1 MIGRE
6 DIESWLIRMELRH
19 EEIGDGMWLV
29 DASEGAGPEED
40 SGAAVVV
47 MVTPPLVL
55 LRTNLGPTPEE
66 DAERLRVYKKMLEA
80 NATDLVHGAYGLE
93 GSEIIVSDALEL
105 VDLDFSEFRASME
118 SIALAVSSHE
128 TQISQS

>member
-1 MIGRE
+1 MISRE

-29 DASEGAGPEED
+29 DASEGPGTVEGT
-40 SGAAVVV
+40 GAAIVVI
-47 MVTPPLVL
+47 VTPPLVL
-55 LRTNLGPTPEE
+55 LRTNLGPQPDE
-66 DAERLRVYKKMLEA
+66 DSDKLHVYRRMLEA

-105 VDLDFSEFRASME
+105 VDLDFSEFRASLE
-118 SIALAVSSHE
+118 SLALAVSAHE
-128 TQISQS
+128 TQIGKS

>member
-1 MIGRE
+1 MISRE

-19 EEIGDGMWLV
+19 EEIGEGMWLV

-40 SGAAVVV
+40 SGAAIVVI
-47 MVTPPLVL
+47 VTPPLVL
-55 LRTNLGPTPEE
+55 LRTNLGPTP
-66 DAERLRVYKKMLEA
+66 DAEGEKLRVYQKMLEA

-105 VDLDFSEFRASME
+105 VDLDFSEFRASLE
-118 SIALAVSSHE
+118 SLALAVSSHQ